1 MMFSEKSL
9 KGINELMPGF
19 PKECDIPNREKSQT
33 FIFLSF
39 LTYHVSFT
47 FKLHRI
53 FGKYLT
59 IIK

>member
-39 LTYHVSFT
+39 LTYHFFFT

-53 FGKYLT
+53 FGK
-59 IIK
+59 